1 MKNKLNKIV
10 LILIIMIMSFSIIST
25 VDIVKATD
33 ENLNIEV
40 WDGTIEE
47 PTTTRR
53 IDGELYYEIE
63 NAKQLAYLAENGGI
77 WLNRNYILT
86 NDIALNDV
94 ILDYNKNTGDLMVDE
109 SLLNEWTP
117 IAQITSDDSN
127 NDDIMFRGIFDGNNH
142 IISGIYINNT
152 NTECIGVRIVWGF

>member
-1 MKNKLNKIV
+1 MSQLLHVGLDVGSTTVKIAV
-10 LILIIMIMSFSIIST
+10 
-25 VDIVKATD
+25 TD

-40 WDGTIEE
+40 WDGTTEE

-86 NDIALNDV
+86 NDITLNDV

-127 NDDIMFRGIFDGNNH
+127 NDDVMFRGIFDGNNH
-142 IISGIYINNT
+142 IISGIFINSKNE
-152 NTECIGVRIVWGF
+152 NMGVRIIWYP